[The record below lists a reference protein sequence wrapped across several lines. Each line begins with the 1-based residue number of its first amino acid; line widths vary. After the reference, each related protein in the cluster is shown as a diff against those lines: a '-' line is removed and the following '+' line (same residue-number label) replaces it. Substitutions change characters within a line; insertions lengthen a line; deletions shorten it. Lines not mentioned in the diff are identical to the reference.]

1 MSTSKFTQFI
11 EDQKAQK
18 GNANNSHFN
27 LEAEVNS
34 GRKNKKSNLESISK
48 SENKTIAMKKH
59 NYSAG
64 PCILPQEVFE
74 KSAQAILNFNDSGL
88 SLLEIS
94 HRSKD
99 FVAVMEEA
107 RALVL
112 ELLGLEGKGY
122 QALFLA
128 GGASLE
134 FLMVPY
140 NLMKENGKAA
150 YLDTGVWAS
159 GAIKEAKHFG
169 ETVVVASSKEENY
182 NHIPKNYVVPED
194 ADYFHCTSNN
204 TIFGTQ
210 MKEFPNLTIP
220 MVCDMSSDIF
230 SRQMDFSK
238 FDLIYAG
245 AQKNMGPAGTTLI
258 VVKEEILGKTGR
270 PIPSMLDY
278 EKHIK
283 AESMYNTPPVFPIY
297 ASLLTLQW
305 LKNLGGIAA
314 IEKINN
320 AKAALL
326 YAEIDRNPL
335 FKGTANAED
344 RSNMNACFVLE
355 NEAHT
360 ETFDALWKAAGIS
373 GLPGHRLAG
382 GYRASMYNA
391 LPLESVQVLVDVMK
405 DLEHKI

>member
-1 MSTSKFTQFI
+1 
-11 EDQKAQK
+11 
-18 GNANNSHFN
+18 
-27 LEAEVNS
+27 
-34 GRKNKKSNLESISK
+34 
-48 SENKTIAMKKH
+48 MKKH

-122 QALFLA
+122 QALFLS

-140 NLMKENGKAA
+140 NLMKINGKAA
-150 YLDTGVWAS
+150 YLDTGTWAS

-169 ETVVVASSKEENY
+169 ETLVVASSKPENY
-182 NHIPKNYVVPED
+182 NFIPKEYSIPTD

-210 MKEFPNLTIP
+210 MQSFPKTNMPL
-220 MVCDMSSDIF
+220 VCDMSSDIF
-230 SRQMDFSK
+230 SRVLDFSQ

-245 AQKNMGPAGTTLI
+245 AQKNMGPAGTTLV

-270 PIPSMLDY
+270 TIPNMLDY
-278 EKHIK
+278 QQHIAK
-283 AESMYNTPPVFPIY
+283 ESMYNTPPVFPIY
-297 ASLLTLQW
+297 TSLLTLQW
-305 LKNLGGIAA
+305 LKKIGGIAA

-320 AKAALL
+320 QKAELL
-326 YAEIDRNPL
+326 YNEIDNNPL
-335 FKGTANAED
+335 FEGTAAKED
-344 RSNMNACFVLE
+344 RSKMNATFVLKDE
-355 NEAHT
+355 SHQEQ
-360 ETFDALWKAAGIS
+360 FDKLWKEAGIS
-373 GLPGHRLAG
+373 GLTGHRSVG

-391 LPLESVQVLVDVMK
+391 LPLESVQVLVNVMQELK
-405 DLEHKI
+405 KSVQ

>member
-1 MSTSKFTQFI
+1 
-11 EDQKAQK
+11 
-18 GNANNSHFN
+18 
-27 LEAEVNS
+27 
-34 GRKNKKSNLESISK
+34 
-48 SENKTIAMKKH
+48 MKKH

-74 KSAQAILNFNDSGL
+74 KSAQAILDFNQSGL
-88 SLLEIS
+88 SILEIS

-122 QALFLA
+122 QALFLH

-140 NLMKENGKAA
+140 NLMKVNGKAA
-150 YLDTGVWAS
+150 YLDTGTWAS

-169 ETVVVASSKEENY
+169 ETLVVASSKSENY
-182 NHIPKNYVVPED
+182 NHIPKEYTIPSD

-210 MKEFPNLTIP
+210 MKSFPTTKIP
-220 MVCDMSSDIF
+220 MICDMSSDIF
-230 SRQMDFSK
+230 SRVLDFTQ

-245 AQKNMGPAGTTLI
+245 AQKNMGPAGATLV
-258 VVKEEILGKTGR
+258 VVKEDILGKTGR
-270 PIPSMLDY
+270 DIPNMLNY
-278 EKHIK
+278 QQHIDK
-283 AESMYNTPPVFPIY
+283 ESMYNTPPVFPIY
-297 ASLLTLQW
+297 VSLLTLQW

-320 AKAALL
+320 QKATLL
-326 YAEIDRNPL
+326 YSEIDRNPY
-335 FKGTANAED
+335 FKGTAAVED
-344 RSNMNACFVLE
+344 RSNMNATFLLVD
-355 NEAHT
+355 
-360 ETFDALWKAAGIS
+360 ETHKDVFDAMWKEAGIS
-373 GLPGHRLAG
+373 GLNGHRSVG

-391 LPLESVQVLVDVMK
+391 LPLESVQVLVDVMQAFEQK
-405 DLEHKI
+405 MNS